1 MADYV
6 LSCESTID
14 LTPAEV
20 EAAGLEYIP
29 FTFTLDGEEYPDDLG
44 RTMPYDEFYQRLVD
58 GAEVS
63 TAAMSAGDYDEY
75 LRPFLEAGRDVL
87 HVTLSSGLSSTYD
100 DACTA
105 AQLLREEF
113 PERKIYVVDSLAASS
128 GYGMLMVTL
137 SELRAAGK
145 SIEQVRDWA
154 EAHKLELRHEFYS
167 TDLTFYIKGGR
178 VKPMAGYV
186 GNLLKIC
193 PVMHMDAAG
202 HLIPTEK
209 VRTKK
214 KAALRIAQ
222 KMAELAC
229 GGADYDGRVFMCESA
244 CPEDAEEL
252 RELVRE
258 RFPKVKGD
266 IPIHSIGTVIGCHS
280 GPGTLALFFWGKKR
294 D

>member
-14 LTPAEV
+14 LTPEEV
-20 EAAGLEYIP
+20 ERAGLEYVP
-29 FTFTLDGEEYPDDLG
+29 FTFTLDGREYPDDLG
-44 RTMPYDEFYQRLVD
+44 QTVPYDKFYQALVD

-63 TAAMSAGDYDEY
+63 TTAMNAGEYDAY
-75 LRPFLEAGRDVL
+75 FRPFLEAGRDVL

-100 DACTA
+100 DACVA
-105 AQLLREEF
+105 AEELSREF
-113 PERKIYVVDSLAASS
+113 PERTIYVVDSLAASS
-128 GYGMLMVTL
+128 GYGMLMVAL
-137 SELRAAGK
+137 SELRAQGMSLEDAY
-145 SIEQVRDWA
+145 DWT
-154 EAHKLELRHEFYS
+154 LEHRLNLRHEFFS

-178 VKPMAGYV
+178 VKPAAGLV
-186 GNLLKIC
+186 GNILKIC
-193 PVMHMDAAG
+193 PVMHMDALG

-214 KAALRIAQ
+214 KAAQRIVE
-222 KMAELAC
+222 KMAALAD
-229 GGADYDGRVFMCESA
+229 GGTDYDGRVFMCESA
-244 CPEDAEEL
+244 CMDDALEL
-252 RELVRE
+252 RELVKK
-258 RFPKVKGD
+258 RFPKVTGE